1 MIRYYLCFSALS
13 AGDLLSPK
21 QPKGICLWPATVDM
35 TWLLLL
41 PLGVDLYP
49 SFFFIKHDDWH
60 FWYQFTVSP
69 FSSEWLRGSY
79 ITVILQSSKLA
90 KICRIG
96 RKIRSKDLPFF
107 LLVVRSKN
115 YLLWMKSWNLAV
127 PNPAIDSLLGQCIC
141 RWRKHGH
148 MTSSQITSLGF
159 WTELCKGP
167 D

>member
-1 MIRYYLCFSALS
+1 MF
-13 AGDLLSPK
+13 LSPLCWWFIVTQATK
-21 QPKGICLWPATVDM
+21 RHLFVASHCGHDLITASTPGSWP
-35 TWLLLL
+35 LSL
-41 PLGVDLYP
+41 
-49 SFFFIKHDDWH
+49 FFFIKHDDWH

-159 WTELCKGP
+159 WTELYKGP